1 MLTEIV
7 PIILCRNE
15 EANIGRALEALSWAG
30 RVVVLDSG
38 STDATRAVAL
48 EHANVDW
55 HERQFDNHA
64 NQSNHALALA
74 SASPWVLFM
83 DCDYIVTAAAREE
96 LAALRP
102 SEHIVGYW
110 SRFRYQLRGRLLR
123 GALYP
128 PRICL
133 FRPSAGR
140 YYQKGHTQMLDIMG
154 PVGQLAAPLIHD
166 DRKPE
171 SEFVARQRRYAALEA
186 RHLSSV
192 RFGNLSWSQR
202 VRRLM
207 VIAPW
212 LVPLYALLVRD
223 TGFDGVAG
231 WRYAWERAIAEQLIA
246 RELWRI
252 TFSRGSAA

>member
-1 MLTEIV
+1 VARLRRLSRIQANAFRGPAVPHLRTTPASALRSSPFLTPIFSTV
-7 PIILCRNE
+7 PCSR
-15 EANIGRALEALSWAG
+15 RS
-30 RVVVLDSG
+30 RVHD
-38 STDATRAVAL
+38 
-48 EHANVDW
+48 
-55 HERQFDNHA
+55 A

-83 DCDYIVTAAAREE
+83 DCDYMVTAAAREE

>member
-128 PRICL
+128 
-133 FRPSAGR
+133 
-140 YYQKGHTQMLDIMG
+140 
-154 PVGQLAAPLIHD
+154 
-166 DRKPE
+166 
-171 SEFVARQRRYAALEA
+171 
-186 RHLSSV
+186 
-192 RFGNLSWSQR
+192 
-202 VRRLM
+202 
-207 VIAPW
+207 
-212 LVPLYALLVRD
+212 
-223 TGFDGVAG
+223 
-231 WRYAWERAIAEQLIA
+231 
-246 RELWRI
+246 
-252 TFSRGSAA
+252 RGSAFSGLVPAATTRRDIHKCSISWVRSANWQRL